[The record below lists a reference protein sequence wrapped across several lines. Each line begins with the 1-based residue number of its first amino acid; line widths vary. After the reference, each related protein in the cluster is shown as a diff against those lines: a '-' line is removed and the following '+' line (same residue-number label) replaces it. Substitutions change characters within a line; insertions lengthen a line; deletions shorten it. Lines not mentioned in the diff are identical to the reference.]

1 MYHSLA
7 ASQINY
13 GIIIW
18 GSQFALNIIGD
29 SSLDLTHIPDNLEC
43 LEVAHKKNYKS
54 NSPCTFKKKS

>member
-18 GSQFALNIIGD
+18 GSQLVLIIIGD
-29 SSLDLTHIPDNLEC
+29 SSLDLTHIPDNLDC
-43 LEVAHKKNYKS
+43 LELAHKKLLEQFIEYL
-54 NSPCTFKKKS
+54 